1 MSQGRSWLRIL
12 NRQRI
17 FIGIVILFLVLTFTT
32 RSFFNYKNLIN
43 ILYQISVD
51 GVLATGMTILML
63 MGEIDLSIG
72 MNMALVGTVI
82 VMLQPLGI
90 LLSIAGGVLTGVLVG
105 FLNGFLVTRL
115 RLNSLPATLGMMIG
129 LQGLVLLLTNSQT
142 VKGSNARF
150 IDWGNSELLTIPYAV
165 FFYAAILLLFIL
177 IMGRSYFGRNVYAIG
192 GNATAS
198 LFFGINVDRI
208 RMTAFLV
215 MGLLVGVAS
224 VLTTARLNIASAIIG
239 RDTPLFAI
247 TAVLLGGTNLL
258 GGVGGVFNTFQGILL
273 LGIIANGMIMIQVP
287 PAWQIVVKGALLI
300 LIVSVDGYYLKHAR
314 YR

>member
-1 MSQGRSWLRIL
+1 MKRAGSALRVL
-12 NRQRI
+12 NKQRI
-17 FIGIVILFLVLTFTT
+17 FIGIVILFIVLTATT
-32 RSFFNYKNLIN
+32 ESFFTYKNLIN

-51 GVLATGMTILML
+51 GTLATGMTILML

-72 MNMALVGTVI
+72 ISMALAGTVI
-82 VMLQPLGI
+82 IMLQPLGI
-90 LLSIAGGVLTGVLVG
+90 FLSIAGGLLTGVFIG
-105 FLNGFLVTRL
+105 FLNGLLVTRL

-129 LQGLVLLLTNSQT
+129 LQGIVLLLTNSQT
-142 VKGSNARF
+142 VKGGNARF
-150 IDWGNSELLTIPYAV
+150 MDWGNSEFLTIPYAV
-165 FFYAAILLLFIL
+165 YIYALILAGFI
-177 IMGRSYFGRNVYAIG
+177 IVMGRSYFGRNVYAVG

-198 LFFGINVDRI
+198 RFFGIDVDRI

-239 RDTPLFAI
+239 RDTSLFAI

-300 LIVSVDGYYLKHAR
+300 FIVSIDGYYVKHAR